1 MAEEWLVINDSMAL
15 YRTSLAQLDR
25 TEQLIEQSEK
35 AVTESRALLERTR
48 VSYALVDLIAR

>member
-1 MAEEWLVINDSMAL
+1 MADKEPWEWLVINDSMAL
-15 YRTSLAQLDR
+15 YRSSLAQLDR

-48 VSYALVDLIAR
+48 VSSA